1 MAYKAQELICC
12 LNERPALLLLINS
25 TLGTWWCR
33 YVCVCVCGVLN
44 LDYFFSVVHG
54 AWCMVHFRALS
65 LVKRFKSI
73 NKVHRDTSKNV
84 ANSEGI
90 MWKLFKFLEMSYLD

>member
-1 MAYKAQELICC
+1 MVVHV
-12 LNERPALLLLINS
+12 RV
-25 TLGTWWCR
+25 R
-33 YVCVCVCGVLN
+33 VCVCVVCAEFGL
-44 LDYFFSVVHG
+44 FFSVVHG

-65 LVKRFKSI
+65 FVKRFKSI
-73 NKVHRDTSKNV
+73 NKVHRDISKNV